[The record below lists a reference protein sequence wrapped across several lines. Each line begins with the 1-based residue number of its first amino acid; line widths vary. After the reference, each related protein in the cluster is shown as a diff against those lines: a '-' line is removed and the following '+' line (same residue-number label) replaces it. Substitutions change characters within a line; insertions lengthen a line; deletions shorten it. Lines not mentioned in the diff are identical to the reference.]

1 MAFWVVAGATGDEPL
16 RYLDVDPRARDADAG
31 IAGDAG
37 DAGDKGYFNLQ
48 DTATNAHWHHG
59 GSGRSQYDHDCE
71 GRIERQHHQC
81 HRLHQHEPD
90 SVPVR
95 NLAFL
100 VIREGIDHDRDRDR
114 DRDHNHNHNH
124 NHNHDP
130 DPDHDHDHDHDAEHN
145 HNHIRPHPRS
155 RTHTGDYHH
164 TPSRSPSPSSEP
176 FLPREPS
183 PAIRSHPLHANIAV
197 PASLERTESGHSIS
211 SDCSAHHHHHSPLTP
226 DSYLLL
232 QDLEAARLVRDH
244 ISLYRR
250 RYPDSQPERIL
261 RALISPKS
269 RGADFPLDNDA
280 LQSIFSA
287 ANELFFAS
295 RLTRRVTWDWSHSAS
310 TKYENHILG
319 TTAVR
324 KRTHSDGLETLI
336 VLSSPILR
344 DTKYNRRL
352 IISTFLHEMM
362 HSFMF
367 VTCGWNSKQ
376 SSGHTQG
383 FLQIAGII
391 DDWAGKDCLHLREM
405 EANLERWRG
414 NDYTTFGH
422 VGADAGADASTGA
435 TGKDGQHDTH
445 HHRPIEAP
453 SELSRY
459 NDPLY
464 LEQATGSWD
473 KRHMPSEHEPHLLHQ
488 PLPRQRH
495 ALHEEWR
502 WYEREDFGERLQ
514 YVAQPRMG
522 Q

>member
-1 MAFWVVAGATGDEPL
+1 MAFWVVAGGAGGEPL
-16 RYLDVDPRARDADAG
+16 HALEAAPRHRDAGNAG
-31 IAGDAG
+31 DPGDPGDAG
-37 DAGDKGYFNLQ
+37 DIGYFNLQ
-48 DTATNAHWHHG
+48 DRATSRHWHHG
-59 GSGRSQYDHDCE
+59 GRGHAQYDHECE
-71 GRIERQHHQC
+71 GRTEQRREQQHRQHHRPP
-81 HRLHQHEPD
+81 HHDPE

-100 VIREGIDHDRDRDR
+100 VIREGDDGDRDCDHTHTHVHVHAH
-114 DRDHNHNHNH
+114 DHN
-124 NHNHDP
+124 
-130 DPDHDHDHDHDAEHN
+130 PDHDHN
-145 HNHIRPHPRS
+145 HSRPYPHS
-155 RTHTGDYHH
+155 RAHTSDYRH
-164 TPSRSPSPSSEP
+164 SPSPSPSPSLEP
-176 FLPREPS
+176 YLPGESS
-183 PAIRSHPLHANIAV
+183 PAIRSPRNLSI
-197 PASLERTESGHSIS
+197 PATLERTESGHSIS
-211 SDCSAHHHHHSPLTP
+211 SNCSPHHNHHSPLIS
-226 DSYLLL
+226 DSSLLL
-232 QDLEAARLVRDH
+232 EDLEAARLVRDH
-244 ISLYRR
+244 VALYRR

-269 RGADFPLDNDA
+269 RGAEFPLDNDA

-310 TKYENHILG
+310 SKYENHILG

-324 KRTHSDGLETLI
+324 KSTHSDGLETLI

-367 VTCGWNSKQ
+367 VACGWNSKQ

-383 FLQIAGII
+383 FLQIAGVI

-414 NDYTTFGH
+414 NDYTV
-422 VGADAGADASTGA
+422 VGGVGTSTGPA
-435 TGKDGQHDTH
+435 GKDSHHDIYIH
-445 HHRPIEAP
+445 KPMEP
-453 SELSRY
+453 SLELSRY

-473 KRHMPSEHEPHLLHQ
+473 KRHISSEHEPHLLLSQ
-488 PLPRQRH
+488 PLPQQRC
-495 ALHEEWR
+495 ASQEEWQ
-502 WYEREDFGERLQ
+502 WYERGDFGERLQ
-514 YVAQPRMG
+514 YVALTQYGP
-522 Q
+522 

>member
-1 MAFWVVAGATGDEPL
+1 MAFWVVAGGTGGEPL
-16 RYLDVDPRARDADAG
+16 QYLDVAPRPGVASITGNASDE
-31 IAGDAG
+31 
-37 DAGDKGYFNLQ
+37 GYFSLQ

-59 GSGRSQYDHDCE
+59 GSGPPRYHHECE
-71 GRIERQHHQC
+71 GRTEQCMEQQHHQHRPLC
-81 HRLHQHEPD
+81 HHEPD
-90 SVPVR
+90 SVPIR

-100 VIREGIDHDRDRDR
+100 VIREG
-114 DRDHNHNHNH
+114 N
-124 NHNHDP
+124 
-130 DPDHDHDHDHDAEHN
+130 DHDHDHDHDHDDDHN

-155 RTHTGDYHH
+155 RTHTSNYRH
-164 TPSRSPSPSSEP
+164 TPSPSPSPSLESYRPSE
-176 FLPREPS
+176 LS
-183 PAIRSHPLHANIAV
+183 PAIHPHPLHANIAV

-211 SDCSAHHHHHSPLTP
+211 SDCSAHHHHHSPLAS
-226 DSYLLL
+226 DSHHLLEDL
-232 QDLEAARLVRDH
+232 QAARLVRDH
-244 ISLYRR
+244 ISLYSR

-310 TKYENHILG
+310 TKYDNHILG

-324 KRTHSDGLETLI
+324 KSTHSEGLETLI

-405 EANLERWRG
+405 EANLEQWRG

-422 VGADAGADASTGA
+422 VGADAGVGA
-435 TGKDGQHDTH
+435 TGEDSQHDSYR
-445 HHRPIEAP
+445 HRPIEAP
-453 SELSRY
+453 SELSKY

-473 KRHMPSEHEPHLLHQ
+473 KRHMPSEHKPHVLHH
-488 PLPRQRH
+488 PLARQRH
-495 ALHEEWR
+495 ASQEEWQ
-502 WYEREDFGERLQ
+502 WYERQDFGERLQ
-514 YVAQPRMG
+514 YVA
-522 Q
+522 